1 METSEK
7 LLKLKI
13 RLQDD
18 TVSDDLLTELL
29 EDAESMVLGFL
40 GRTEVPA
47 ACVSAELRLAQ
58 ALYNRLG
65 IEGSQSHAEGG
76 VSDTVETGIPQDIQT
91 ALRPWR
97 LAKVGSA
104 E

>member
-1 METSEK
+1 METTEK
-7 LLKLKI
+7 LRKLRI
-13 RLQDD
+13 RLQDE
-18 TVSDDLLTELL
+18 TVSEELLAEML
-29 EDAESMVLGFL
+29 EDAESMILGFL
-40 GRTEVPA
+40 GR
-47 ACVSAELRLAQ
+47 AELPDACAGAVIRLAQ

-76 VSDTVETGIPQDIQT
+76 VSDTLETGIPQDIQA